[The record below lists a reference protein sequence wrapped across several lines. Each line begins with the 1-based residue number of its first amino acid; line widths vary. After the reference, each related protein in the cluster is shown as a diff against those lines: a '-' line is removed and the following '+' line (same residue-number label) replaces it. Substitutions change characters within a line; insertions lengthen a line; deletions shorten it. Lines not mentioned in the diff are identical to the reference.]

1 MAFEGHDFRILRP
14 GKIVR
19 IRILVSVLPMRRCF
33 VGIASDSDR
42 AIMIADLIASRYTD
56 II

>member
-42 AIMIADLIASRYTD
+42 AIMIADLIASRYID

>member
-1 MAFEGHDFRILRP
+1 MKGISRLSGLNGIRS
-14 GKIVR
+14 R
-19 IRILVSVLPMRRCF
+19 IRILVSVLSMRRCF
-33 VGIASDSDR
+33 VGIASDPNR